1 MEFVCLG
8 SKVVGFKTV
17 ICEIVRAFVCL
28 PLAWGGWFR
37 LSSGNERTV
46 TFLYLPISLK
56 KKITL
61 PLLTK
66 KIYFQTLKTQQQSVL
81 IY

>member
-17 ICEIVRAFVCL
+17 ICEIVGAFVCL

-37 LSSGNERTV
+37 LSSGNERTL
-46 TFLYLPISLK
+46 FLPSNFFKENIS
-56 KKITL
+56 L

-66 KIYFQTLKTQQQSVL
+66 KIYFQAIKTQQQSVL